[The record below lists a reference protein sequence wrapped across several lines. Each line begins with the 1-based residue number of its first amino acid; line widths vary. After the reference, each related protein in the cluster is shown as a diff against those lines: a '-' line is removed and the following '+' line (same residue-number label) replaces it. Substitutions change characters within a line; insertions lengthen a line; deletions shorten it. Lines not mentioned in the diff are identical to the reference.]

1 MLDFLKAEAELIAV
15 EDDEA
20 VRTTQ
25 KPYQDMQA
33 RLDQLEARE
42 RRLIAVVS
50 GTADQA
56 TQAEYDEGQRQL
68 AVRKGTQTGWYLPEA
83 QEARERIISLRVA
96 HNEAVQRA
104 KAQLVDAGM
113 VKLKALCGELS
124 PVIVQAMELANKI
137 EQLRQEV
144 GDGGGDLGEHPV
156 PCLLPGQIL
165 DFQIGIAKA
174 QGLL

>member
-1 MLDFLKAEAELIAV
+1 MLGFLKAEAELIAV

-20 VRTTQ
+20 VRATQ

-33 RLDQLEARE
+33 RLEQLETRE

-50 GTADQA
+50 GAADQA

-68 AVRKGTQTGWYLPEA
+68 AIRKGTQTGWYLPEA
-83 QEARERIISLRVA
+83 QEARESILSLRVA
-96 HNEAVQRA
+96 YNEAVQRA
-104 KAQLVDAGM
+104 KAQLIEAGT
-113 VKLKALCGELS
+113 VRLKALCGELS

-144 GDGGGDLGEHPV
+144 GDCGGDLGEHPCPV
-156 PCLLPGQIL
+156 LLPGCLVASQL
-165 DFQIGIAKA
+165 DLMKAKK
-174 QGLL
+174 LP

>member
-1 MLDFLKAEAELIAV
+1 MLDFLKAESELIAT
-15 EDDEA
+15 EDNPA
-20 VRTTQ
+20 VQATQ

-42 RRLIAVVS
+42 RRLIAVVT
-50 GTADQA
+50 GTADHT

-68 AVRKGTQTGWYLPEA
+68 AIRKGTQHGWFLPEA

-104 KAQLVDAGM
+104 KAQLVEAGM

-144 GDGGGDLGEHPV
+144 GDCGGDLGEHPCPV
-156 PCLLPGQIL
+156 LLPGCLVASQL
-165 DFQIGIAKA
+165 DLMKAKK
-174 QGLL
+174 LL